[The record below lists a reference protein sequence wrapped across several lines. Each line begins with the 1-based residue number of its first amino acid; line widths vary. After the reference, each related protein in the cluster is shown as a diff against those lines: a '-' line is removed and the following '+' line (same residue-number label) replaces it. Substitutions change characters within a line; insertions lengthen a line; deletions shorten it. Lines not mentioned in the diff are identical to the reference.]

1 MKEIRVPCPCC
12 RNKRL
17 FDADPHTEG
26 NIQIKCPICKSVIEI
41 SLHNQ
46 KIVAEKMDVNEGI

>member
-17 FDADPHTEG
+17 FDADLCTEG
-26 NIQIKCPICKSVIEI
+26 IIKIKCPICKAVVAVSF
-41 SLHNQ
+41 HKN
-46 KIVAEKMDVNEGI
+46 KIRTERIGA